1 MTRLKSTLTL
11 LALAAAVAL
20 SLHAQDEATLKQRV
34 EARSKPIVEML
45 ASGAAVEGADGLLKP
60 AGHLDEQQSRLV
72 REENE
77 DRKAIFALIAA
88 KTKLTPDD
96 VASLYYEKAHV
107 KFPPHAV
114 SRANQCGLTPARP
127 ADVAR
132 LLQYLKQGM
141 NYASQKKYDM
151 ALAEFQPALAIDKN
165 FLGLNQ
171 NVGSADLALKK
182 FPEAEAAFKAE
193 LKLVDCLSAMNDE
206 QLSAF
211 AYFLEVDGKDRT
223 SREKAQAQA
232 LRAELPKVKA
242 AAHFNMAC
250 LYSLQK
256 KQEAGLESLKAAMA
270 SGFSNR
276 KALTS
281 DPDLAFLR
289 TAAAFREVVAS
300 VPGR

>member
-1 MTRLKSTLTL
+1 MLT
-11 LALAAAVAL
+11 
-20 SLHAQDEATLKQRV
+20 
-34 EARSKPIVEML
+34 
-45 ASGAAVEGADGLLKP
+45 SGAAIEGPEGLLKG
-60 AGHLDEQQSRLV
+60 AGQLDEQQSRLL

-88 KTKLTPDD
+88 KTKVSPDD
-96 VASLYYEKAHV
+96 VGSMYYEKAHA
-107 KFPPHAV
+107 KWPP
-114 SRANQCGLTPARP
+114 RAAARASNNQCNLTAARP

-151 ALAEFQPALAIDKN
+151 ALAEFQPALAIDRN

-171 NVGSADLALKK
+171 NVGSAQLALKK

-193 LKLVDCLSAMNDE
+193 LKLVDCLTAMNDD

-211 AYFLEVDGKDRT
+211 AYFLEVDKDKP
-223 SREKAQAQA
+223 SRQKAQAQA
-232 LRAELPKVKA
+232 LRAQLPKTRA
-242 AAHFNMAC
+242 AAYFNMAC
-250 LYSLQK
+250 LYSLEK

-270 SGFSNR
+270 AGFDNR
-276 KALTS
+276 KALNS
-281 DPDLAFLR
+281 DPDLAYLR
-289 TAAAFREVVAS
+289 TSAAFREVVAS